1 MRLAVCRHDLVGVPA
16 IADRLHAVFRVEF
29 LKVGNAAPA
38 HHPGHAAGLLR
49 NLWRLARLGGLAE
62 KRKQV
67 GPRSRIL
74 HSLERHVITRN
85 EALRILYPLVERF
98 VIPSELRRFQRIR
111 ITLEALQ
118 AAGSSGPDIG
128 EARARPFAVRFK
140 RVTWGTGPKS
150 TLAPLVN
157 LRLRKCRLV
166 PNRAH
171 QDDHPK
177 KKPTPHH

>member
-29 LKVGNAAPA
+29 LKIGNAAPA

-118 AAGSSGPDIG
+118 AAGSSVPDICEALARHFAG
-128 EARARPFAVRFK
+128 GLRRGTTGPCAKHGVAPPVAFRMAEARIAPK
-140 RVTWGTGPKS
+140 R
-150 TLAPLVN
+150 AD
-157 LRLRKCRLV
+157 
-166 PNRAH
+166 
-171 QDDHPK
+171 Q
-177 KKPTPHH
+177 